1 MSLSVDK
8 LNVLFENN
16 TVKTVVSLVLA
27 LYAGAAAPVL
37 PNAVINFF
45 DTVVGKLLFTFLIA
59 FVASRDVQIAIMM
72 AVAFVVTL
80 SIANNRKIEEAFANH
95 GEDEMFD
102 NHAEEGEMFDNHSE
116 EEQVETFEN
125 HGEENEMFD
134 NHAEEGEMFD
144 NHGEENEMFDNHAE
158 EGEMF
163 DNHSEETEESFK
175 NPVPADN
182 LNGNSNKLYAPFN

>member
-1 MSLSVDK
+1 MSLSVDN

-16 TVKTVVSLVLA
+16 TVKTVVSLLLA

-59 FVASRDVQIAIMM
+59 FVASRDVQVAIMM

-80 SIANNRKIEEAFANH
+80 SIANDRKIEEAFANYNNN
-95 GEDEMFD
+95 EMFDNHAEEEVEGFD
-102 NHAEEGEMFDNHSE
+102 NHAEEGEMFDNHTEEESEGFNSE
-116 EEQVETFEN
+116 ESEAFN
-125 HGEENEMFD
+125 D
-134 NHAEEGEMFD
+134 AEEEF
-144 NHGEENEMFDNHAE
+144 
-158 EGEMF
+158 
-163 DNHSEETEESFK
+163 T

-182 LNGNSNKLYAPFN
+182 LSGDSKKLYAPFN